1 MSEEN
6 IYTTPKAELRVG
18 VKDWSGCSFFP
29 TSQKKLA
36 ILFIATFGIYT
47 VYWFYKNWDLRKKIE
62 KSKVTPVLRAIFY
75 IFFTHSLFRKVENVA
90 ISKGISKSWS
100 AVPLATLFVILAI
113 VSNILDRSSESTE
126 VISILDFASVGIV
139 FILLLPIYM
148 VQEVVNKI
156 NDDPHGKLNNSF
168 SIYNFIFIILGGL
181 FWVLVGV
188 GLLQLDIS
196 YIYKIYG

>member
-18 VKDWSGCSFFP
+18 VKDGSGCSFFP
-29 TSQKKLA
+29 TSQKKLVT
-36 ILFIATFGIYT
+36 LFIATFGIYT

-62 KSKVTPVLRAIFY
+62 KSKVIPVLRAIFY
-75 IFFTHSLFRKVENVA
+75 IFFTYSLFRKVEQ
-90 ISKGISKSWS
+90 ISTSKGISKSWS
-100 AVPLATLFVILAI
+100 AAPLATLFVILSI
-113 VSNILDRSSESTE
+113 VSTILDRLSDSTE
-126 VISILDFASVGIV
+126 TIGIVDFASVGIV

-156 NDDPHGKLNNSF
+156 NDDPHGKLNSSF

-181 FWVLVGV
+181 VWVLVGV

-196 YIYKIYG
+196 YINQIYS